1 MDENIIIG
9 IDIDRKTGLA
19 QVKSFAA
26 QAAGTTVA
34 MPLKLN
40 DAAAF
45 GQLKKFV
52 AAGGKPLVMSV
63 NVTGTNSVTTAT
75 KALTGFNQQTNS
87 ASYALLNINRVI
99 QDTPYGF
106 MGISN
111 NLNPMVEG
119 FQKLA
124 RETGSTSLAFRA
136 LGATLI
142 GPGGLA
148 LAVSVLSA
156 ALSFGAIG
164 LQMWGRRGKEAKEA
178 TDGAKDAAK
187 AMAAEMADNMVKLTA
202 LVGITQNH
210 NASLRDKELAIQ
222 KLNEEYGPM
231 LTNLGLEQ
239 ISLKNV
245 TAAYDK
251 LIDTMIRQAVVKG
264 LQEQISKNVEKT
276 AASLV
281 TLEQA
286 EQKRAAASQAAAD
299 KMKNQETVMDK
310 LVRTSQYYN
319 GVRNDGYLA
328 QVRQNQAV
336 VAGNEAEFNYDA
348 RKKKM
353 VETLKG
359 ELKPLMDLTD
369 KYSDLNQTLNKGAGA
384 HKATGKAAGD
394 ANKEFEKLIKTL
406 DEARANRTFDLMGQR
421 AAIGLHDQLKQWR
434 DELPAS
440 TEDFKLKAKLFPEV
454 EFLDR
459 TPSWLSAYIKK
470 NQKDLDQARRETEM
484 QMQAFSAIVQNA
496 AVEGFAAIGTG
507 IGNAIAGLEGLGG
520 IFSRVGIVLGNAMVD
535 FGKQM
540 IMGSSVVAAAKK
552 ALESLLANPYAGIVA
567 GVALVAAGTA
577 IKAALQKKAQGTKLT
592 GFADGGMVSGPM
604 MGLVGEGRRTSRNNP
619 EVMAPLDRLK
629 DFFAGMMADFTARN
643 RSTQYYQ
650 PAPAVAS
657 GGDVH
662 FSISGDTLVG
672 VLRRAE
678 ARQRRNY

>member
-9 IDIDRKTGLA
+9 IDVNTNTALAKTKA
-19 QVKSFAA
+19 FVSNVQ
-26 QAAGTTVA
+26 GTSVA
-34 MPLKLN
+34 LPLKLN

-45 GQLKKFV
+45 AQLKKFV
-52 AAGGKPLVMSV
+52 AAGGKPLIMPVH
-63 NVTGTNSVTTAT
+63 VTGANSVTTAT

-87 ASYALLNINRVI
+87 ASYALLNMNRVI

-111 NLNPMVEG
+111 NLNPMVES
-119 FQKLA
+119 FQKLG

-178 TDGAKDAAK
+178 TDGANDAAK
-187 AMAAEMADNMVKLTA
+187 AIAAEMANNMVKLTA

-231 LTNLGLEQ
+231 LSNLGMEK
-239 ISLKNV
+239 ISLQNV

-310 LVRTSQYYN
+310 LARTNQYYN

-359 ELKPLMDLTD
+359 EVRPLMDLTD

-421 AAIGLHDQLKQWR
+421 AGIGLHDQLKQWR

-440 TEDFKLKAKLFPEV
+440 TEDYKLQAKITVQPQMEAGM
-454 EFLDR
+454 
-459 TPSWLSAYIKK
+459 PSWLGAYIKK
-470 NQKDLDQARRETEM
+470 NQKDMDAARRET
-484 QMQAFSAIVQNA
+484 QMQIDAFSAIVQNA
-496 AVEGFAAIGTG
+496 AVEGFVAIGTG

-540 IMGSSVVAAAKK
+540 IMGSSVIAAAKK
-552 ALESLLANPYAGIVA
+552 ALNTLLANPYTGIIA

-577 IKAALQKKAQGTKLT
+577 IKAALQKKAQGTRLT
-592 GFADGGMVSGPM
+592 GFAEGGMVSGPM

-629 DFFAGMMADFTARN
+629 DLFAGMMADYAGKARN
-643 RSTQYYQ
+643 QQYYR
-650 PAPAVAS
+650 PVAAVAD

-662 FSISGDTLVG
+662 FSISGDALVG